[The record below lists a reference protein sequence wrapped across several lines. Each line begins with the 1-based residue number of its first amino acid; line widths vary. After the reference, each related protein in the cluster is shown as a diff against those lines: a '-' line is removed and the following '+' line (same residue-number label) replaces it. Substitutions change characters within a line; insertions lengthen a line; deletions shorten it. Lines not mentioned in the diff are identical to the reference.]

1 MKISEKL
8 KSIRLS
14 EDLSRDEFSLLVD
27 IPKGTIRNYEQ
38 GINDPKSET
47 LAKIT
52 NHERFEKYVL
62 WLMTGKTEPKYNQV
76 SPDFSI
82 LLRCGLIDGEAEKRA

>member
-1 MKISEKL
+1 MKIAEKL

-14 EDLSRDEFSLLVD
+14 ERLSQSEFSQLVD
-27 IPKGTIRNYEQ
+27 IPTGTIKNYEQ

-52 NHERFEKYVL
+52 KCPRFEKYVF
-62 WLMTGKTEPKYNQV
+62 WLMTDKTNPEYNQV
-76 SPDFSI
+76 CPDFSI
-82 LLRCGLIDGEAEKRA
+82 LLRCGLIDDEAEKRA